1 MFATPEQLAAANKAN
16 VDALL
21 TIANTAFASAER
33 LAALNLNT
41 ARAVLE
47 DSVSNAKSLLTA
59 KDVQE
64 LISLQASLAQPM
76 VEKAVAYSRS
86 VYEIATQTQE

>member
-33 LAALNLNT
+33 LAVIMASFNT
-41 ARAVLE
+41 
-47 DSVSNAKSLLTA
+47 
-59 KDVQE
+59 
-64 LISLQASLAQPM
+64 
-76 VEKAVAYSRS
+76 
-86 VYEIATQTQE
+86 